1 MKENSDNI
9 ANQLDGECQ
18 ELFGKLKQL
27 CNLVF
32 QKSQCK
38 SDTMQVTMRDPNG
51 NPVEISI
58 GYQEPLNKVYIYHEL
73 LHAECELTLGG
84 GMFLTNNDNF
94 HPICQTIFT
103 NDFCEGLIGN
113 IEHVIMYPYFK
124 AKYNVNEFFRGINYD
139 TTNLEKGINHIE
151 KSLKNSHGEYSIDCI
166 SQYLN
171 ACVRFMC
178 FPIDNRFK
186 RYLKQLEH
194 TEQDLYK
201 IVKSMI
207 KDIKLLKLEFTD
219 RKKYIDTLVNFK
231 NAINQWIKKH
241 KFTI

>member
-9 ANQLDGECQ
+9 VNQLDDECQ

-32 QKSQCK
+32 QKSQRE
-38 SDTMQVTMRDPNG
+38 SDTMQVTMRDSNG

-58 GYQEPLNKVYIYHEL
+58 GYQEPINMAYIYHEL
-73 LHAECELTLGG
+73 LHAECELILGS
-84 GMFLTNNDNF
+84 GMFLTNNDDF
-94 HPICQTIFT
+94 HSICQTIFT

-113 IEHVIMYPYFK
+113 IEHVIIYPYFK
-124 AKYNVNEFFRGINYD
+124 EKYNVNDFFRDINYD
-139 TTNLEKGINHIE
+139 TINLEKGINYIE
-151 KSLKNSHGEYSIDCI
+151 KSFRNSQGEYSIGCI

-178 FPIDNRFK
+178 FPIDNRFSS
-186 RYLKQLEH
+186 YLKQLEH

-207 KDIKLLKLEFTD
+207 KEIKLLKLEFTN
-219 RKKYIDTLVNFK
+219 RVKYIDTLVKFK

-241 KFTI
+241 RFTI